1 MIEYAKVIL
10 PKVCF
15 WESLFKKELLKCIHW
30 TEYNEMNE
38 LISWCY
44 NTFGEMHPEI
54 LHQAFTNFKFERK
67 SHTSSSYSVN
77 SHKVQIKNT
86 MVVEAA

>member
-1 MIEYAKVIL
+1 MEYAKVIL

-15 WESLFKKELLKCIHW
+15 WDNLFKKELLKCLNW
-30 TEYNEMNE
+30 TENNEIIE

-54 LHQAFTNFKFERK
+54 LDQVFADFNFKRICILPP
-67 SHTSSSYSVN
+67 SYSVN
-77 SHKVQIKNT
+77 PHKIHIKQRK
-86 MVVEAA
+86 VLGVA